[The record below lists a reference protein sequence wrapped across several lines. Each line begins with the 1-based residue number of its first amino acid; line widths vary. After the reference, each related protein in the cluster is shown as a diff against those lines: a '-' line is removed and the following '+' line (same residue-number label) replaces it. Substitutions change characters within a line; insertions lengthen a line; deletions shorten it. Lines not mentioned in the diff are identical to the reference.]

1 MDRIRRVLFSS
12 SLSKM
17 EYRII
22 TDRLNKDNRDR
33 LAFATCVI
41 GIMFL
46 LMFVL
51 TYMVESIAHSRTIY
65 FFGAVVSA
73 LFYAMSRLGKR
84 HAVISTL
91 GIYLFMD
98 FALLFGIHQ
107 AVVTSPSQQTAS
119 FIALILAVPFWFGMI
134 PIRMIGNTCLFAG
147 IFIGCVLYFKAGAV
161 QAADI
166 VNAVI
171 YSIASMIIS
180 TYATCTKARKF
191 YAEYLTEQVGRTDT
205 LTGLGNRTAFFAHES
220 TLEGKTLPND
230 FTLWYMDLNELK
242 STNDMLGHRA
252 GDEILKGAADC
263 ILEVYGPV
271 ATCYRIGG
279 DEFIVAGNADEQTRE
294 YLNQRFEELVRDWK
308 GSFGRPLRIS
318 CGFASA
324 YEVDKA
330 DINSVASLA
339 ENRLY
344 EQKMAYYETLGL
356 DRHGHDW
363 AYGALCESYV
373 KIMKINLTDDTY
385 KTIRTDIDDGFLQE
399 DGHTCFS
406 KWIMTFREMG
416 YIHPND
422 EESYNK
428 LADVDALREAFRSGK
443 RTVRVF
449 YRRKCDG
456 EYHSVMTELMTAREY
471 TDHVQIVYLYV
482 KNIDA

>member
-1 MDRIRRVLFSS
+1 MGRIRQILFSS
-12 SLSKM
+12 GLSKM
-17 EYRII
+17 EYRAI
-22 TDRLNKDNRDR
+22 TDRINKDNRDR
-33 LAFATCVI
+33 LAFAACVI
-41 GIMFL
+41 GIMFV
-46 LMFVL
+46 LMLVL
-51 TYMVESIAHSRTIY
+51 AHMVESISHSRRIY
-65 FFGAVVSA
+65 LLGAVVSA
-73 LFYAMSRLGKR
+73 LFYILSHIGKR
-84 HAVISTL
+84 HAALSTL

-107 AVVTSPSQQTAS
+107 AVATSPNQQTAS

-134 PIRMIGNTCLFAG
+134 PIRMIGNTCLFTG
-147 IFIGCVLYFKAGAV
+147 IFIGSVIYFKVGAV

-180 TYATCTKARKF
+180 TYATCVKAKKF
-191 YAEYLTEQVGRTDT
+191 YAEHLTEQVGRTDA
-205 LTGLGNRTAFFAHES
+205 LTGLENRAAFFDYES
-220 TLEGKTLPND
+220 VLEGGILPD
-230 FTLWYMDLNELK
+230 EFTLWYMDVNELK

-279 DEFIVAGNADEQTRE
+279 DEFIVVGNADEQTRE

-308 GSFGRPLRIS
+308 GSFGRQLRIS

-324 YEVDKA
+324 YEVEKA
-330 DINSVASLA
+330 DIDSVSSLA
-339 ENRLY
+339 ESRLY
-344 EQKMAYYETLGL
+344 EKKTAYYKTLGL

-373 KIMKINLTDDTY
+373 KIMKVNLTDDTY

-399 DGHTCFS
+399 NGHTCFS

-416 YIHPND
+416 YIHPDD
-422 EESYNK
+422 EASYNK
-428 LADVDALREAFRSGK
+428 LADVEALREAFRSGK
-443 RTVRVF
+443 RTVRLF

-456 EYHSVMTELMTAREY
+456 EYHSVMTELMVAREY

-482 KNIDA
+482 KDIDA